1 MKKRSIKNLA
11 LNKRLISNFEIQL
24 TGGLVSDS
32 KTGGCNTISL
42 ILACPEPE
50 PITKDVNVC
59 PGPSPITNATC

>member
-42 ILACPEPE
+42 ILECPEPE
-50 PITKDVNVC
+50 PITKDMNVC
-59 PGPSPITNATC
+59 PGPSPITNTTC

>member
-50 PITKDVNVC
+50 PITKNPDIC
-59 PGPSPITNATC
+59 AGPDKITNTTC